1 MKSQGIILSRGD
13 YIMQDAINITKK
25 RGEDGYRTI
34 SIRIKEE
41 TVEKIDNI
49 GKATNRTRNDIINIL
64 LENAVPLV
72 HIQEK

>member
-1 MKSQGIILSRGD
+1 
-13 YIMQDAINITKK
+13 MQDAINITKK

>member
-1 MKSQGIILSRGD
+1 MKCQGIILSRGD